1 MSMRAQ
7 QSKQSILARA
17 LALVAALAATAL
29 AAQPHESHEHGY
41 TLRSS
46 TVRSTTLDPATA
58 RAHGITPAADRA
70 VLNIVVQRQDGPAI
84 GNNVPA
90 QVEASARNLTG
101 LDREIPLRAATAPN
115 GETSYVGSFD
125 FASREVLDFRIR
137 ARPFDA
143 DTRLELTYRERMP
156 ALRD

>member
-1 MSMRAQ
+1 MVSRAT
-7 QSKQSILARA
+7 ARSFPWSRFVSS
-17 LALVAALAATAL
+17 LLALAATTL
-29 AAQPHESHEHGY
+29 AAQPHESHDNGY

-58 RAHGITPAADRA
+58 KAHGITPAADRA
-70 VLNIVVQRQDGPAI
+70 VLNVVVQRQDGPAI

-90 QVEASARNLTG
+90 QVHATARNLTG

-115 GETSYVGSFD
+115 GETSYVGTYD

-137 ARPFDA
+137 ARPLDA
-143 DTRLELTYRERMP
+143 DTRLELRYRERMP